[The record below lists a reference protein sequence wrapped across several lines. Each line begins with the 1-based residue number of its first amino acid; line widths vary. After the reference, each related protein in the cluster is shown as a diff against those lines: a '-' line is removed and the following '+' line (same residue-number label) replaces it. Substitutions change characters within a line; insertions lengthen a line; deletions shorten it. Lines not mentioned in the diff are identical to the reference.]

1 MFQCCPP
8 KWGPWGMVWPRK
20 LAKLMVVE
28 GLLAVWAP
36 GGTERAGQGVS
47 SKLF

>member
-20 LAKLMVVE
+20 LPKLMVVE

-36 GGTERAGQGVS
+36 GGTERAGQGDS